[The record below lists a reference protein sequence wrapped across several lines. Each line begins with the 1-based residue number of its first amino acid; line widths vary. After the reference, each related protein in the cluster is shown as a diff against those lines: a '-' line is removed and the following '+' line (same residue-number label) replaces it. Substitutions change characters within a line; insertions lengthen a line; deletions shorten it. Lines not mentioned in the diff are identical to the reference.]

1 MHDIEITNSAGLST
15 RCWVWVLEGQSIS
28 LQTRRLSL
36 HPAAVRSVLSEV
48 LDQLNAA
55 EAQGS
60 YRFKPAVHFSALP
73 GSRPTCTVPDDDKR
87 AVWFH
92 FEEQNVSCVTW
103 SSLQFVEVVVFC
115 LLLYLYTRRK
125 VKHIV
130 VVMLLVALLG
140 KDVENLPTFSASRA
154 RFVAWLPKMATCSPL
169 SSQEGANEINTDQK
183 SLIALRPINECE
195 NVTVV
200 CCCSLGDGHLGQSR
214 VRDDHGDHKRTAAV
228 HLPHLLRHARRH
240 VCLLWIPDQVSF
252 HLSILFFMFFYCSK
266 PLSSPQAGCNFKN
279 SSIAVGNNI

>member
-1 MHDIEITNSAGLST
+1 MHDIKITNSAGLST

-36 HPAAVRSVLSEV
+36 HPPAVRSVLSEV

-140 KDVENLPTFSASRA
+140 KDVENLPRSYVFSIQSS
-154 RFVAWLPKMATCSPL
+154 FCCLATKNGHLL
-169 SSQEGANEINTDQK
+169 SSFQSGGSKWDQYRSK
-183 SLIALRPINECE
+183 VPHCSEADKWMRECD
-195 NVTVV
+195 
-200 CCCSLGDGHLGQSR
+200 CGLLLQPRWRSSR
-214 VRDDHGDHKRTAAV
+214 
-228 HLPHLLRHARRH
+228 
-240 VCLLWIPDQVSF
+240 
-252 HLSILFFMFFYCSK
+252 SK
-266 PLSSPQAGCNFKN
+266 PCQGWSRRP
-279 SSIAVGNNI
+279 